1 MKRDPLDALMRLRRI
16 AADKARR
23 DLADC
28 LRAETEAAEG
38 VAAIAASI
46 EHEAEVATDLAAGDA
61 EVEAFAAW
69 LRRTRPQQRAAEIA
83 VEEATADTAE
93 ARAALGMARA
103 AVRAAEEMQAHRAD
117 AARAAAE
124 RAAQRELDEAA
135 RRSELIGSHP
145 GEVVQWR
152 RDD

>member
-1 MKRDPLDALMRLRRI
+1 MKRDPLEALMRLRRI

-28 LRAETEAAEG
+28 LRAESAA
-38 VAAIAASI
+38 VAAVEAFAASI

-69 LRRTRPQQRAAEIA
+69 LRRIRPRQRAAETA
-83 VEEATADTAE
+83 VEEAAAETAE
-93 ARAALGMARA
+93 ARAALAMASA
-103 AVRAAEEMQAHRAD
+103 AVRAVEEMQAHHAD

-124 RAAQRELDEAA
+124 RAAQRELDEVG
-135 RRSELIGSHP
+135 RRGELIGSQSA
-145 GEVVQWR
+145 EVVQWR
-152 RDD
+152 GDD